1 VVACICLAAGMRPE
15 DPSRKFAL
23 FGLILGIGYWTRSIL
38 FPLGFVI
45 LSAGYW
51 WKRSAPGWWRGM
63 VVAGLV
69 FLCTSAPLISL
80 LSKEK
85 GRFTF
90 GDSGRVNYAWL
101 CLAGH
106 VLEELAGRSSSHSS

>member
-23 FGLILGIGYWTRSIL
+23 FGLILGIGYWTKSIL

-51 WKRSAPGWWRGM
+51 WKRSAPGWWHGCGGLGLSVHVRAIDLPAFQREGAVHFRRFGQSELC
-63 VVAGLV
+63 VVMSRRARFGG
-69 FLCTSAPLISL
+69 IGR
-80 LSKEK
+80 EK
-85 GRFTF
+85 
-90 GDSGRVNYAWL
+90 L
-101 CLAGH
+101 
-106 VLEELAGRSSSHSS
+106 